1 MAFTSGP
8 TSPALEPLI
17 GGEDAGIKVD
27 ILPVTLATSNGQIH
41 YFEQEMDTPARRN
54 RTPSVWFT
62 GTTRQILAGMS
73 ASLSAFSV
81 GQTFGWSS
89 PVLDLLTSDESPV
102 PMTDDQSSWVVASVE
117 FGCWS
122 IPFFAGMLADQ
133 IGRKWTLMT
142 TGPLYALS
150 WAIAIYS
157 RSVWGL
163 YTFRIIQGLCVAT
176 VFVVCP
182 LFLGEISET
191 KIRGAVG
198 TLFQISLYLGI
209 LYTYILGELLSY
221 QDYQIANLLV
231 AILFMITFMLVPETP
246 CYYIKKGRDKDAL
259 KTFQWYR
266 AGRDEKD
273 ILEEFEQAKETI
285 QNDNRAGTNSTL
297 LSVVTDRTNLKC
309 ILLLQGLLVFRTFVH
324 VQTIM
329 AYYVSTRFGKGETFI
344 SPNYIS
350 MLYAAVLMLSNLPAT
365 YLVDKAGRKIL
376 IVISTAGCSVFSFLS
391 FGYYF
396 AHEHLQLDLPIVC
409 SYINF
414 VSICMIGV
422 FFSLGIGPLYSPLC
436 CEYFPSNTRAKSSAL
451 MSFSGTTLQMID
463 YKLFY
468 FMYMTWGMY
477 SNFLLAG
484 IISAAGLV
492 WCSIYIVET
501 KGKSFAEIQAMFT
514 ADQAKKDEKN
524 ERNKDVRSE
533 ASSVL

>member
-1 MAFTSGP
+1 M
-8 TSPALEPLI
+8 
-17 GGEDAGIKVD
+17 
-27 ILPVTLATSNGQIH
+27 TL
-41 YFEQEMDTPARRN
+41 
-54 RTPSVWFT
+54 
-62 GTTRQILAGMS
+62 
-73 ASLSAFSV
+73 
-81 GQTFGWSS
+81 
-89 PVLDLLTSDESPV
+89 
-102 PMTDDQSSWVVASVE
+102 DQSSWVVASVE

-142 TGPLYALS
+142 TGPLYAIS

-163 YTFRIIQGLCVAT
+163 YAFRIIQGLCVAT

-221 QDYQIANLLV
+221 RDYQIANLMI
-231 AILFMITFMLVPETP
+231 AILFMVTFMLVPETP

-266 AGRDEKD
+266 AGKDEKE
-273 ILEEFEQAKETI
+273 IMEEYEQTKETI
-285 QNDNRAGTNSTL
+285 QGENIEGNKATL

-309 ILLLQGLLVFRTFVH
+309 ILLLQGLLVFRTFIH

-329 AYYVSTRFGKGETFI
+329 AYASTTFSKGDTFI
-344 SPNYIS
+344 PPNYIS
-350 MLYAAVLMLSNLPAT
+350 MLFALVLMLSNLPAT

-376 IVISTAGCSVFSFLS
+376 IIISTAGCSVFSFLS

-396 AHEHLQLDLPIVC
+396 AHGYLEMDLPIVY

-468 FMYMTWGMY
+468 FMNNAWGMY
-477 SNFLLAG
+477 SNFLLGG
-484 IISAAGLV
+484 IVCAAGVV
-492 WCSIYIVET
+492 WLSIYIVET
-501 KGKSFAEIQAMFT
+501 KGKSFAEIQAMFA
-514 ADQAKKDEKN
+514 ADQAKQDEKKHRKKAGRGEEGN
-524 ERNKDVRSE
+524 
-533 ASSVL
+533 SVL